1 MFKYRSMAKMN
12 VGTKMKAW
20 CIDIYPNKIEIIQ
33 ITIIEYEKETE
44 DSRISSLIACTDN
57 NGNHQ

>member
-1 MFKYRSMAKMN
+1 MAKMN

-20 CIDIYPNKIEIIQ
+20 CIDIYPNKVEIIQ